1 MCPNLTTHT
10 NALLIYNCHRMTA
23 STHDNLKEM
32 PLSARAS
39 LTRGA
44 DRYCLFTP
52 CTKEIRLQR
61 KYPRILKNTFFVS
74 NFLSIEPCRF
84 YNIIRRSAPIFCQ
97 RSASAQGDFSKSLS
111 AHAKVFHQ
119 IYAFIGS
126 KKTWQNFQSKTAR
139 DEKYSTPSFTPKKF
153 SLNVFVQKSFPHCR
167 CSRPGPGVAGA
178 NWTYKTERYY
188 I

>member
-1 MCPNLTTHT
+1 MLCWYIIVTGWLHPHMITWKRCRSQLGY
-10 NALLIYNCHRMTA
+10 LLQEVRIDIA
-23 STHDNLKEM
+23 
-32 PLSARAS
+32 
-39 LTRGA
+39 
-44 DRYCLFTP
+44 CL
-52 CTKEIRLQR
+52 RLVQE
-61 KYPRILKNTFFVS
+61 KYGYSGNILEFSKNTFFVS

-139 DEKYSTPSFTPKKF
+139 DKKYSTPSFTPKKF

-167 CSRPGPGVAGA
+167 CSRPGPGVGGA
-178 NWTYKTERYY
+178 DCTYKTERYY

>member
-1 MCPNLTTHT
+1 MLCWYIIVTGWLHPHMITWKRCRSQLGH
-10 NALLIYNCHRMTA
+10 LLQEVRIDIA
-23 STHDNLKEM
+23 
-32 PLSARAS
+32 
-39 LTRGA
+39 
-44 DRYCLFTP
+44 CL
-52 CTKEIRLQR
+52 RLVR
-61 KYPRILKNTFFVS
+61 KKYGYSGNILEFSKNTFFVS

-167 CSRPGPGVAGA
+167 CSRPGPGVGGA
-178 NWTYKTERYY
+178 NCTYKTERYY

>member
-44 DRYCLFTP
+44 DRYCLYERNTV
-52 CTKEIRLQR
+52 TAEISSNSQ
-61 KYPRILKNTFFVS
+61 KYFFVS

-111 AHAKVFHQ
+111 THAKVFHQ
-119 IYAFIGS
+119 IYASIGS

-167 CSRPGPGVAGA
+167 CSRPGPGVGGA
-178 NWTYKTERYY
+178 NCTYKTERYY

>member
-1 MCPNLTTHT
+1 M
-10 NALLIYNCHRMTA
+10 
-23 STHDNLKEM
+23 NLKKKKKKKLGHLLQEVRIDI
-32 PLSARAS
+32 A
-39 LTRGA
+39 
-44 DRYCLFTP
+44 CLH
-52 CTKEIRLQR
+52 LVR
-61 KYPRILKNTFFVS
+61 KKYGYSGNILEFSKNTFFVS

-97 RSASAQGDFSKSLS
+97 RSASAQGDFSKSLR

-126 KKTWQNFQSKTAR
+126 KKTWQNFQSKTAG

-167 CSRPGPGVAGA
+167 CSRPGPGVGGA
-178 NWTYKTERYY
+178 NCTYKTERYY